1 MIMINPVPGTGSI
14 INFMFW
20 KEGCGMK
27 VTELAKLTGLN
38 AETIRKYRER
48 GLLKPRCQPEN
59 GYYEYSFL
67 DLLNL
72 LYIRKLRGANL
83 SLDTIAS
90 TYTGGDAESLLAG
103 YRSTIETLDEQIR
116 ILTRRRRMLML
127 TYRHYERDAAA
138 GESVRLIESFGDKYD
153 SYLGDTLDDP
163 AQKWWVENVDLFTLV
178 VGIER
183 RYFEQEELPEH
194 VPIRIGLGT
203 YEPIL
208 KENSAPLPAQYR
220 LFPQGTYASFF
231 LEVEDLDTVPAA
243 ALQPVRTFLA
253 REHLRPL
260 GDTTAYLYRVDYRDG
275 VLHFIFCMRIQVE
288 KTES

>member
-1 MIMINPVPGTGSI
+1 
-14 INFMFW
+14 
-20 KEGCGMK
+20 MK

-90 TYTGGDAESLLAG
+90 TYTGGDPESLLAG
-103 YRSTIETLDEQIR
+103 YRSTIEALDEQIR

-153 SYLGDTLDDP
+153 CYFGNTLDDP

-183 RYFEQEELPEH
+183 RYFEQEELPGQ

-208 KENSAPLPAQYR
+208 KENSAPLPERYQ

-231 LEVEDLDTVPAA
+231 LEVEDLDSVPGE
-243 ALQPVRTFLA
+243 ALQPVRTFLS

-260 GDTTAYLYRVDYRDG
+260 GDTTAYLYRVDDRDG
-275 VLHFIFCMRIQVE
+275 VLRFIFCMRIQVKKAE
-288 KTES
+288 P